1 MTVANQMNLSAM
13 VRSEHLE
20 QTSFFDYVS
29 TFLLPQ
35 YPEVHPL
42 MFAVPNGVPLI
53 GDIKHRS
60 KIINY
65 LKAEGMTPGV
75 ADVLFLSARGGH
87 FGLALEFKR
96 TDKEGEKGNGLSE
109 GQVEFLDAAR
119 MEGFKTA
126 VAFGD
131 EHGRK
136 IVQDYLAQPKTQD
149 MIYQALKAAERGD
162 LESTKN
168 ILKEVTLAW

>member
-1 MTVANQMNLSAM
+1 MTVANQIDLSAM

-29 TFLLPQ
+29 TFLLPH

-75 ADVLFLSARGGH
+75 ADVLFLSARGGY

-96 TDKEGEKGNGLSE
+96 MDKEKEKGNGLSE

-119 MEGFKTA
+119 MEGFKTE

-136 IVQDYLAQPKTQD
+136 LVQDYLNQPKTQE
-149 MIYQALKAAERGD
+149 MIYQALRHLECNEPEKAKE
-162 LESTKN
+162 
-168 ILKEVTLAW
+168 ILQDITLRW